1 MKHWH
6 DSISVGI
13 EGALHSIYIYSN
25 TSCSIIAHAIVVHI
39 KLTVL
44 RSPQAGIW
52 ESLSILKVR
61 NTTIQPSNTNPLT
74 QSAMIMAFIYS
85 WSQRERGNS
94 TKFMYM
100 IDIPC
105 VALPYALLLVTL
117 VSKGWY
123 KTLVESMGILAAH
136 LYNFLT
142 VIYPVY
148 GGGRNYLAVPA
159 FVEKWFTR
167 GDGANRS
174 YGTPFRP
181 SETPRS
187 EGTTGWTSGSIWG
200 GSDNNWKGRGTGRRL
215 GS

>member
-1 MKHWH
+1 M
-6 DSISVGI
+6 
-13 EGALHSIYIYSN
+13 LHYFPYHCSPHQADCPKITAGWYLGESIYTQGEEYIR
-25 TSCSIIAHAIVVHI
+25 
-39 KLTVL
+39 L
-44 RSPQAGIW
+44 
-52 ESLSILKVR
+52 
-61 NTTIQPSNTNPLT
+61 NTNRLT

-174 YGTPFRP
+174 YGTAFRP

-187 EGTTGWTSGSIWG
+187 EEQSGWTSGSFWG
-200 GSDNNWKGRGTGRRL
+200 GSHDSWKGRGTGRRL
-215 GS
+215 G